1 MLVKYNRSMMVKNG
15 FIHFF
20 QRITKRQ
27 HQLIH
32 HYIDKKVENIQLK
45 NSYSNQSEF
54 KLNILNALLLPYN

>member
-1 MLVKYNRSMMVKNG
+1 MVKIG

-32 HYIDKKVENIQLK
+32 HYIDKKV
-45 NSYSNQSEF
+45 
-54 KLNILNALLLPYN
+54 